1 MSEKC
6 QRGVGG
12 ARYSQTMTN
21 RPAPFTAPPFLVRV
35 ASPIGRLELTS
46 DGESVTSL
54 SIERAGSLP
63 LEEFPERGNA
73 VLDTAATQ
81 LGEYFA
87 GTRHDFDV
95 PVKLAG
101 TEFQKAVWS
110 ELATLGWGEVASY
123 GDVGLATGRATAG
136 RAVGGAVGANPI
148 PIIVPCHRILA
159 GNGKITGYSGGNGI
173 PTKAW
178 LLDHEGIVHRTVVPA
193 GAAAGLVAPGIS
205 DATAAELEMPA

>member
-6 QRGVGG
+6 QSIVGG
-12 ARYSQTMTN
+12 GRYSRTMTN
-21 RPAPFTAPPFLVRV
+21 REAVRTAPPFLVRV
-35 ASPIGRLELTS
+35 ESPIGRLELTS
-46 DGESVTSL
+46 DGEAVTSL
-54 SIERAGSLP
+54 SIERGGTLP

-73 VLDTAATQ
+73 VLDTAASQ
-81 LGEYFA
+81 LDEYFA

-95 PVKLAG
+95 PVKLDG
-101 TEFQKAVWS
+101 TEFQKAVWGQLS
-110 ELATLGWGEVASY
+110 TLGWGEVASY

-178 LLDHEGIVHRTVVPA
+178 LLDHEGIVHRTVLASGVQ
-193 GAAAGLVAPGIS
+193 PGIP